1 MQGPCRLL
9 KDSWNELSA
18 LYNLWNDDQ
27 GQDLIE
33 YTLLLAFVILATA
46 GIFLGWRRKCLRYCV
61 HQQQSTGRG
70 KRERELTGIC
80 QKSLA
85 RSVGSWSER

>member
-9 KDSWNELSA
+9 KDWWNELSA

-46 GIFLGWRRKCLRYCV
+46 GIFLGGGGSMSGIV
-61 HQQQSTGRG
+61 STSNSQ
-70 KRERELTGIC
+70 LVAANA
-80 QKSLA
+80 SA
-85 RSVGSWSER
+85 S